1 MRAAAAMAAERLAS
15 ATAGRRR
22 WLSAAAL
29 VLVVLATA
37 LVARSCWGDDASAEA
52 FCHQVQRV
60 PAIRTAEQLQ
70 GEGGQ
75 ATLDDLRSA
84 LRSLRAR
91 SPSPVRG
98 DVATLVDTSGRL
110 QEALRQQASGTPAE
124 RDRATTELDASLAA
138 FYQSSRRVVD
148 YAQRTCGFDLDG

>member
-1 MRAAAAMAAERLAS
+1 MAAERLAW
-15 ATAGRRR
+15 ATSGRRR
-22 WLSAAAL
+22 WISAVA
-29 VLVVLATA
+29 VLAVVVATA
-37 LVARSCWGDDASAEA
+37 LVARSCWAEDASAEA
-52 FCHQVQRV
+52 FCQQVQRV

-98 DVATLVDTSGRL
+98 DVTTLVDVTGRL
-110 QEALRQQASGTPAE
+110 QEALRQQSDGTPAE